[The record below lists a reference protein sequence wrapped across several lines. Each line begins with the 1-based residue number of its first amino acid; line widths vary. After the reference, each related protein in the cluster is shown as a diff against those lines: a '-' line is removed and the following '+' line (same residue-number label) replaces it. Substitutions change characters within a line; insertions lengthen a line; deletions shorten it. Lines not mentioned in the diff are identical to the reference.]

1 MRNTGMRVLRW
12 APAVIAL
19 LAAGRLMALEA
30 QLKTLSSR
38 QLELAPAARE
48 AVPTIRSAALDDKTV
63 FSYQWIEP
71 NLAPPLLQLESTQRD
86 FQRGPSLQLQ
96 QDATEWMKWRVK
108 TEWLYNSPNHYEFG
122 EWMHDEKQDYLTR
135 RLRLENQFQPL
146 HSVTVSPFFG
156 MEQTDHLS
164 RDMGR
169 LHDQQDQNLGVR
181 GRWQLASPTSL
192 SVETSRREHLRK
204 TEVTTASGVD
214 AMSATVNQRF
224 FRPVDGFLSVRE
236 EDQSPDWSEARA
248 SALARDYGLNLHP
261 FASTALKLGCSD
273 QEVATA
279 RFGAPVSENTAA
291 SYYAEIAQRLSSHW
305 SLQGEARYR
314 NTESRQALDGSWTD
328 LPSASEWTM
337 NFSQSVNISDGLS
350 FRMGYRVNVPES
362 NSQLAPQLPVQQRV
376 SMGLHLDF

>member
-1 MRNTGMRVLRW
+1 MRNTGMRILRW
-12 APAVIAL
+12 APAAIAL

-48 AVPTIRSAALDDKTV
+48 AGPAIRSAALDDKTV

-71 NLAPPLLQLESTQRD
+71 NLTPPLLQMESTQRD
-86 FQRGPSLQLQ
+86 FQRGPSLKLQ
-96 QDATEWMKWRVK
+96 QDTTEWMKWRAE
-108 TEWLYNSPNHYEFG
+108 TEWLYDSPNHYEFG
-122 EWMHDEKQDYLTR
+122 EWTRDEKQDYLTG
-135 RLRLENQFQPL
+135 RLRLENRIQPL

-156 MEQTDHLS
+156 MEQTDYLS
-164 RDMGR
+164 QGAGR
-169 LHDQQDQNLGVR
+169 LQNQQDQNLGVR

-214 AMSATVNQRF
+214 ALSATVNQRF

-236 EDQSPDWSEARA
+236 EDQGLETETRS

-291 SYYAEIAQRLSSHW
+291 AYYAEIAQRLSSHW

-314 NTESRQALDGSWTD
+314 NAESRQALDGSWTD

-337 NFSQSVNISDGLS
+337 NLSQSVNISDGLS

-362 NSQLAPQLPVQQRV
+362 NSQPVPQLPVQQRV